1 MMAAVAVRS
10 ALPSCCSLNQNN
22 LSPYRL
28 QSAERAVP
36 PFCCSYQKQ
45 GLSLSRACQRVAKA
59 RLGSFSA
66 LHTLSAWGGKQH
78 LGQFPAGL
86 LQGTS
91 QIGVSRRA
99 ARGLVTASLLGVGAP
114 EALVIGV
121 VALLVFGP
129 KGLAEVA
136 RNLGKTLKTFQP
148 TIKELQDVSREF
160 RSTLE
165 QEIGLDEIRD
175 PYRSPPP
182 PPQQPA
188 SLPTSATPP
197 AAEAAPKP
205 APSKEEDRPS
215 PRAYTTDEMLRVTE
229 EQAKALVSEEKRK
242 AAEAAAWGGQ
252 VPSAKA
258 NDGAAESTAEAE
270 KVGSTKSS
278 SS

>member
-1 MMAAVAVRS
+1 MAAVSARS
-10 ALPSCCSLNQNN
+10 ALPSLKQNHVSPHRVQSVETAVLPSCCN
-22 LSPYRL
+22 YK
-28 QSAERAVP
+28 
-36 PFCCSYQKQ
+36 KQ
-45 GLSLSRACQRVAKA
+45 GLSLSRACQNVAKKG
-59 RLGSFSA
+59 LGGFSA
-66 LHTLSAWGGKQH
+66 LRTLSAWGGKQH

-91 QIGVSRRA
+91 RRGVSRTA

-175 PYRSPPP
+175 PYRTPPP

-205 APSKEEDRPS
+205 APGKEEDRPS

-229 EQAKALVSEEKRK
+229 DQAKALVSEDKRK

-252 VPSAKA
+252 VPSARA
-258 NDGAAESTAEAE
+258 NDGAAEKPAEAE
-270 KVGSTKSS
+270 KVGSTKESS
-278 SS
+278 S